1 MFCPINKCGRSG
13 ARLAD
18 RILSCMLFLAGRI
31 GNCAAED
38 YIRPALT
45 LMWVGMLPVLLL
57 TTYWPGLCLFV
68 PRLAGYVY

>member
-1 MFCPINKCGRSG
+1 
-13 ARLAD
+13 
-18 RILSCMLFLAGRI
+18 MLFLAGRI